1 MKSVARAVLAIAT
14 GMGLAFALAV
24 AVEFFSSIVHPF
36 PANFDGNVAEH
47 VRRYPAWILG
57 VVVLA
62 WGGTAAAATWVASK
76 IGGLPAGIIVALLL
90 AWALVFNVSM
100 LPYAKWFKVAMLCA
114 FPTACAA
121 GVRYGRRVPPPA
133 VRSASITTSR

>member
-1 MKSVARAVLAIAT
+1 MKIVARTVLAIAA
-14 GMGLAFALAV
+14 GMALALALAV

-36 PANFDGNVAEH
+36 PPNFDGNVAGH

-62 WGGTAAAATWVASK
+62 WGGTAAAATWAASR

-90 AWALVFNVSM
+90 AWALVFNLSM
-100 LPYAKWFKVAMLCA
+100 LPYAMWFKAAMLCA
-114 FPTACAA
+114 FPIACVA

-133 VRSASITTSR
+133 VENAPLTSR